1 MKEGADEEGFKY
13 SGILQKDDI
22 YQQKMKEK
30 VQKEYFKRVR
40 AVLKSKMNSGNS
52 INAINIWAVAT
63 VWYRAGIINWN
74 KGDLDKIDQQARN
87 LLNLHRGLHPCSSV
101 DRLYIPRTQGVRW
114 MLSVKNCVE
123 LERSNLY
130 NYAANSNKR
139 LLTAATG
146 ELQLKTNI
154 DEENEEEQNNERQAA
169 WKEKVLHGQFQ
180 RGTDWMQD

>member
-1 MKEGADEEGFKY
+1 
-13 SGILQKDDI
+13 
-22 YQQKMKEK
+22 
-30 VQKEYFKRVR
+30 
-40 AVLKSKMNSGNS
+40 
-52 INAINIWAVAT
+52 
-63 VWYRAGIINWN
+63 
-74 KGDLDKIDQQARN
+74 
-87 LLNLHRGLHPCSSV
+87 
-101 DRLYIPRTQGVRW
+101 

-154 DEENEEEQNNERQAA
+154 DGENKEEQNNERQAA

-180 RGTDWMQD
+180 REIDRMQD